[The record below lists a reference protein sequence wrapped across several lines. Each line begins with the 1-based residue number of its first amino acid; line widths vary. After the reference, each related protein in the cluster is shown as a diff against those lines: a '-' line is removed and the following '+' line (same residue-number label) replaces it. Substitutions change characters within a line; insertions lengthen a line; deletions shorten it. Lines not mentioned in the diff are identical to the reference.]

1 MAPVTRLT
9 LARQAYEAALRSARA
24 QSTPRTW
31 ARLLRA
37 ARNLRE
43 ASEDAERV
51 TARRRR
57 WRGE

>member
-1 MAPVTRLT
+1 LQPFTRLA
-9 LARQAYEAALRSARA
+9 LAQQAYQYALGAARA

-43 ASEDAERV
+43 ASEESERV
-51 TARRRR
+51 IARGRR
-57 WRGE
+57 WR

>member
-1 MAPVTRLT
+1 MSPLTRLA
-9 LARQAYEAALRSARA
+9 LAKEAYRAALRAVRA

-43 ASEDAERV
+43 ATDLGQDLV
-51 TARRRR
+51 ARGGRPCD
-57 WRGE
+57 

>member
-1 MAPVTRLT
+1 MSPLTRLA
-9 LARQAYEAALRSARA
+9 LAKETYRAALRAARA

-43 ASEDAERV
+43 ATDQGQDRA
-51 TARRRR
+51 ARGGRTRD
-57 WRGE
+57 